1 MQKIVWDKPKLYIGD
16 KLVEDTIST
25 LSLESIPFEEPE
37 DNIDISNLT
46 FTCEVVDLNYDAL
59 KSFLFKEKNLRR
71 EIKKAWIRQDYLWLA
86 MEIIQVAITYQLM
99 MRNPMQS
106 KNYRYALELYK
117 RKPRKYTYR
126 TLKSK

>member
-1 MQKIVWDKPKLYIGD
+1 MRKIVWSKPKLYIGD
-16 KLVEDTIST
+16 KLVEDTITT
-25 LSLESIPFEEPE
+25 LSLESIPFEEPK

-46 FTCEVVDLNYDAL
+46 FTFEVVDLNYDIL
-59 KSFLFKEKNLRR
+59 KSFLFKENNLRR
-71 EIKKAWIRQDYLWLA
+71 DIKKAWIRQDYLWLA
-86 MEIIQVAITYQLM
+86 MVIIQLAIPYRLM

-106 KNYRYALELYK
+106 ENYRYALELYK

>member
-16 KLVEDTIST
+16 KLVEDAIST
-25 LSLESIPFEEPE
+25 LSLESIPFEEPK

-59 KSFLFKEKNLRR
+59 ESFLFKDKNLGR

-86 MEIIQVAITYQLM
+86 KEIIQIAITYRLM

>member
-16 KLVEDTIST
+16 KLVEDAITT
-25 LSLESIPFEEPE
+25 LSLESIPFEEPK
-37 DNIDISNLT
+37 DNISISNLT
-46 FTCEVVDLNYDAL
+46 FTAEVVDFNYDAL
-59 KSFLFKEKNLRR
+59 KSFLFKEKNWRR

-86 MEIIQVAITYQLM
+86 LEILQVALTHRLM

-106 KNYRYALELYK
+106 ENYRYALELYK

>member
-16 KLVEDTIST
+16 KLVEDTTST
-25 LSLESIPFEEPE
+25 LSLESIPFEEPK

-46 FTCEVVDLNYDAL
+46 FTCEVMDLNYDFL
-59 KSFLFKEKNLRR
+59 KSFLFKEKNL
-71 EIKKAWIRQDYLWLA
+71 
-86 MEIIQVAITYQLM
+86 
-99 MRNPMQS
+99 
-106 KNYRYALELYK
+106 LELYK